1 MLNFLLNILKS
12 IKEFINNLN
21 KFNKTILFSAIVI
34 LIIVL
39 IIVGIMLYY
48 ALFNAS
54 YPPVISDCPDYWD
67 VSFNSD
73 NEIVCVNI
81 SRQNTGTGNDNE
93 YPVELF
99 KSSGSYEEDII
110 CEKYKW
116 SKKNNIS
123 WDGITNNN
131 KACESIY

>member
-39 IIVGIMLYY
+39 IIVGVMLHY
-48 ALFNAS
+48 AMLNAD

-67 VSFNSD
+67 VSLNSN
-73 NEIVCVNI
+73 NEVICNNVSRRNSGTCGNNTYPI
-81 SRQNTGTGNDNE
+81 SI
-93 YPVELF
+93 F
-99 KSSGSYEEDII
+99 KQYASNKDSEI
-110 CEKYKW
+110 CAKYRW
-116 SKKNNIS
+116 AKNCNIS
-123 WDGITNNN
+123 WDGIINNN
-131 KACESIY
+131 KACE